1 MGNHNK
7 IRPVNKNDLSGK
19 YKILFSKPQ
28 SKNTKIPIKFQGLQ
42 VYNDKKEAKVALKE
56 RIKLTEILKEK
67 NRKLMMGNDRALGNK
82 GGDQSN
88 LKQNDPEVQRLKNEK
103 IKLAKKLLKKGYT
116 KAETHRAIIAEFK
129 LERSLDS
136 GFPFWLSKIDNQ

>member
-88 LKQNDPEVQRLKNEK
+88 LKQNVYNQKCS
-103 IKLAKKLLKKGYT
+103 KKLSTYLLKVC
-116 KAETHRAIIAEFK
+116 IICPLIKRILFFK
-129 LERSLDS
+129 ELFCDRTR
-136 GFPFWLSKIDNQ
+136 

>member
-1 MGNHNK
+1 MSNHNK

-67 NRKLMMGNDRALGNK
+67 NRK
-82 GGDQSN
+82 
-88 LKQNDPEVQRLKNEK
+88 
-103 IKLAKKLLKKGYT
+103 
-116 KAETHRAIIAEFK
+116 F
-129 LERSLDS
+129 
-136 GFPFWLSKIDNQ
+136 

>member
-82 GGDQSN
+82 GEIN
-88 LKQNDPEVQRLKNEK
+88 L
-103 IKLAKKLLKKGYT
+103 I
-116 KAETHRAIIAEFK
+116 
-129 LERSLDS
+129 
-136 GFPFWLSKIDNQ
+136 